1 MGILILLAILAVVV
15 LALISLISM
24 VRPLCRKHA
33 RKPAQITSATL
44 PPARLSVLSPVETDW
59 SKNEVPAFIRCGIA
73 FPVLKE
79 CEKKK
84 KSRRVRKPK
93 AANADDVALA

>member
-1 MGILILLAILAVVV
+1 MGILILLAILAVVA
-15 LALISLISM
+15 LALSSLISM
-24 VRPLCRKHA
+24 VRLLCRKHA
-33 RKPAQITSATL
+33 RKPTQRTSATF

-59 SKNEVPAFIRCGIA
+59 GKYEVPAFIRRGIA

-93 AANADDVALA
+93 AANAGDVALA